1 MIQIIDLLGVGVF
14 AISGALLAGRKQ
26 MDLFGVLV
34 LALITGIG
42 GGTLRD
48 LLLGVPV
55 FWINQPVY
63 IVVGVGAALATVIL
77 ARFWVI
83 GRLPLLMADA
93 VGLSFFCVL
102 GAAKALEADAG
113 PIIITLMGVMTGVF
127 GGVLRDILAGDIP
140 LVLRHDLY
148 ATCAVVGAGC
158 FEILMAA
165 GAAPVVAIWVGML
178 SALALRLAAI
188 RWHLGLPMVSLK

>member
-1 MIQIIDLLGVGVF
+1 
-14 AISGALLAGRKQ
+14 
-26 MDLFGVLV
+26 
-34 LALITGIG
+34 
-42 GGTLRD
+42 
-48 LLLGVPV
+48 
-55 FWINQPVY
+55 
-63 IVVGVGAALATVIL
+63 
-77 ARFWVI
+77 
-83 GRLPLLMADA
+83 
-93 VGLSFFCVL
+93 
-102 GAAKALEADAG
+102 
-113 PIIITLMGVMTGVF
+113 MGVMTGVF

-165 GAAPVVAIWVGML
+165 GATPVVAIWVGML